1 MTVKTVF
8 FDMGGTIDTFWYTPE
23 MRLQVTPE
31 LQQLLLS
38 LGINLNCSDEELY
51 KLITNGL
58 TRYHQWR
65 MVSLDELPASVV
77 WRNYILADYSNN
89 FPQLD
94 AIADDLMVWIETH
107 YYQRQMRLEIP
118 TVLDAIQKMGLKIGL
133 ISNVNSRGQVPLNLS
148 QYGIKH
154 YFNPIV
160 LSSEYKRRK
169 PDSSIF
175 HYAARLSN
183 TPTSECIYIGDRISR
198 DILGAKRAGFKLA
211 IQIQHNFKH
220 GEIDEGA
227 VPDLVITNMSQLL
240 EILHCEK
247 QSDQQSQPNLP
258 VDNKI
263 RAVLFDADG
272 ILYYRNNKD
281 KEFSEFLC
289 KLGVDYEEISEA
301 RILHI
306 RHQASIGQITYEQ
319 YKAGILNL
327 YGITDQNLVSRGI
340 QISLA
345 ERDKIQFF
353 NDTLETLNKLKN
365 RNLYLGIVTDTS
377 QPLYVKINKLER
389 GGIGNLWDS
398 IISSQ
403 EVGVQKPDPQIYQL
417 ALQQLGIKSDQ
428 AIFVGHKATELEGAR
443 NVGMKT
449 VAFNYEN
456 DARAD
461 FYINNFSELADLP
474 LVN

>member
-1 MTVKTVF
+1 
-8 FDMGGTIDTFWYTPE
+8 
-23 MRLQVTPE
+23 
-31 LQQLLLS
+31 
-38 LGINLNCSDEELY
+38 
-51 KLITNGL
+51 
-58 TRYHQWR
+58 
-65 MVSLDELPASVV
+65 
-77 WRNYILADYSNN
+77 
-89 FPQLD
+89 
-94 AIADDLMVWIETH
+94 
-107 YYQRQMRLEIP
+107 
-118 TVLDAIQKMGLKIGL
+118 
-133 ISNVNSRGQVPLNLS
+133 
-148 QYGIKH
+148 
-154 YFNPIV
+154 
-160 LSSEYKRRK
+160 
-169 PDSSIF
+169 
-175 HYAARLSN
+175 
-183 TPTSECIYIGDRISR
+183 
-198 DILGAKRAGFKLA
+198 LGAKRAGFKLA